1 MLQCVRCGSF
11 NVKDE
16 YVKGWS
22 GGTEKVCMMCG
33 RKEFK
38 EVEMPG
44 TKKKCKFEGCEKIG
58 GVKGYCY
65 AHYHEVF
72 GKPYAPGGHKTV
84 NKELREVKMEK
95 LGEEIKRPA
104 SGQEVIEVYDQMA
117 ARVDDKAKIASIE
130 RAAKREFIILQI
142 SFQGHEDLRK
152 ALEINAKND
161 MRTPEMQ
168 VLWILKCLLLKGE
181 KEAA

>member
-22 GGTEKVCMMCG
+22 GDTEKVCMMCG

-104 SGQEVIEVYDQMA
+104 SGQEAIEVYDEMA
-117 ARVDDKAKIASIE
+117 ARSFE
-130 RAAKREFIILQI
+130 LAAKREFTILQI
-142 SFQGHEDLRK
+142 SFQDHEGLRK